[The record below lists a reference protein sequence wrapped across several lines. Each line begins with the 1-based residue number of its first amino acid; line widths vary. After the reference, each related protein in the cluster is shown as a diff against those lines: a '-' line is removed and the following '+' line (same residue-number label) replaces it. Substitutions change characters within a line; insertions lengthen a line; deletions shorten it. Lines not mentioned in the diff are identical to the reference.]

1 MNIMTLNG
9 LKMLFPD
16 LKQPVIFLVG
26 PTASGKTG
34 LSIQLAKIFNTEVIS
49 ADSRYFYHKMN
60 IGTAKPKDDEL
71 DSVKHYMIDIA
82 DPAETLSVAEFK
94 QMVTEIISKIH
105 QQKKV
110 PIVVGGTGQYIH
122 ALLKNW
128 SMPEIEADHKLR
140 EILENYAK
148 QHGKLRLFEFLEKF
162 DPDSARIIDYRN
174 VRRTIRAIEVML
186 KTGQKFSDQRSKHAS
201 PYSKKTIGIHWN
213 REVLY
218 KRIDDRIEMMLENG
232 LIDEVRLLMDLGYST
247 DIPSMSAIGYR
258 EIAGFIRGE
267 ISLDEA
273 CVLMRRN
280 SRTYVRRQANWFKEN
295 DPDIKW
301 FDGEGLEL
309 NIVVNYL
316 ISDQGWIRPE

>member
-1 MNIMTLNG
+1 
-9 LKMLFPD
+9 
-16 LKQPVIFLVG
+16 
-26 PTASGKTG
+26 
-34 LSIQLAKIFNTEVIS
+34 
-49 ADSRYFYHKMN
+49 
-60 IGTAKPKDDEL
+60 
-71 DSVKHYMIDIA
+71 
-82 DPAETLSVAEFK
+82 
-94 QMVTEIISKIH
+94 
-105 QQKKV
+105 
-110 PIVVGGTGQYIH
+110 
-122 ALLKNW
+122 
-128 SMPEIEADHKLR
+128 
-140 EILENYAK
+140 
-148 QHGKLRLFEFLEKF
+148 
-162 DPDSARIIDYRN
+162 
-174 VRRTIRAIEVML
+174 ML

-309 NIVVNYL
+309 SIVVNYL